1 MLSLQPPAHT
11 DKSCT
16 WKLSEHSTASRQ
28 TKLNCSWRIGVR
40 YGTRLVEGQQ
50 QRNTRG
56 RQERAFW
63 PKKYIL
69 GSKGKGVRHQ
79 EICAALQFAPPSS

>member
-79 EICAALQFAPPSS
+79 EIFAVLQFAPPSS